1 MLDVSSL
8 LTIAALLAVAQA
20 TPGPTIATLL
30 ARTVARGRDGA
41 VAFMAGLIAA
51 DLVWLSAAVF
61 GLALMAAAAQ
71 PVLLVLK
78 YVGAAYLV
86 YLAWALWTAPVA
98 AADAPAPGR
107 AGRLGL
113 VGAGLTLGLG
123 NAKTGAFY
131 LALLPAVLPVAEVS
145 LAGYLQICAVL
156 VLVYAG
162 VLTAYVALAARA
174 RRLLGTPRRL
184 RAVNRMAGGVIA
196 GTAVLVAA
204 RA

>member
-1 MLDVSSL
+1 MLDLPDL
-8 LTIAALLAVAQA
+8 LMIGALLAAAQA

-30 ARTVARGRDGA
+30 ARTVAQGHDGA
-41 VAFMAGLIAA
+41 APFIVGLIVA

-61 GLALMAAAAQ
+61 GLALLAATAQ

-78 YVGAAYLV
+78 YAGAAYLV
-86 YLAWALWTAPVA
+86 YLAWRLWTAPVQVVEGGA
-98 AADAPAPGR
+98 SARDS
-107 AGRLGL
+107 RLGL
-113 VGAGLTLGLG
+113 LGGGLSLGLG

-145 LAGYLQICAVL
+145 VAGYLEISAVL
-156 VLVYAG
+156 VVVYAG
-162 VLTAYVALAARA
+162 VLTGYVALAARA
-174 RRLLGTPRRL
+174 RRLLMTPRRL
-184 RAVNRMAGGVIA
+184 KAVNRLAGGVIA

>member
-1 MLDVSSL
+1 MLDLPDL
-8 LTIAALLAVAQA
+8 LLIGALLAAAQA

-41 VAFMAGLIAA
+41 APFIVGLIVA

-61 GLALMAAAAQ
+61 GLALLAATAQ

-78 YVGAAYLV
+78 YAGAAYLV
-86 YLAWALWTAPVA
+86 YLAWRLWTAPVHA
-98 AADAPAPGR
+98 VEGGAPAR
-107 AGRLGL
+107 DSRLGL
-113 VGAGLTLGLG
+113 LGGGLSLGLG

-145 LAGYLQICAVL
+145 VAGYLEISAVL
-156 VLVYAG
+156 VVVYAG
-162 VLTAYVALAARA
+162 VLTGYVALAARA
-174 RRLLGTPRRL
+174 RRLLMTPRRL
-184 RAVNRMAGGVIA
+184 KAVNRLAGGVIA
-196 GTAVLVAA
+196 GTAVLVAG